1 MSTKTKENSF
11 VQQERLKNIN
21 ISLFCWESFIQIQ
34 FGSITFYKSGGA
46 CTLYEE
52 AREFDVGNYYGAE
65 AGEEFNEEADG
76 PCSVWEECCK
86 KACYPEEL
94 GYEEC

>member
-34 FGSITFYKSGGA
+34 FGSITFYKNGGS
-46 CTLYEE
+46 CKLYEE
-52 AREFDVGNYYGAE
+52 ALEHVNGNYE
-65 AGEEFNEEADG
+65 GEEFNEEASGSCD
-76 PCSVWEECCK
+76 VYEECCN